1 MTPAYSLSIS
11 LPLPFRTRYPFQRTH
26 KCARTL
32 RLSPSTSFL
41 PPMTGLPGVFPIT
54 IAARLPRSPHHPSSF
69 FQPFHHIPALPF
81 PIQNT

>member
-11 LPLPFRTRYPFQRTH
+11 LPLPFQTRSPFQRTH
-26 KCARTL
+26 KCAQTL

-41 PPMTGLPGVFPIT
+41 SPMTGLSGVFPT
-54 IAARLPRSPHHPSSF
+54 IIGARLPRPLHYPSSF
-69 FQPFHHIPALPF
+69 FEPFHHIPALPF